1 MDPVLLSI
9 LCVVSINFLLSV
21 VFFYMLWLVCKKMTL
36 IEKEILVLS
45 MMEEERKPTTTI
57 LGSPP
62 MTPKQDDDFYIDY
75 NISTDSNGDLIPEN
89 IIKLDDLHK
98 MNVSEDQNDLRIRY

>member
-1 MDPVLLSI
+1 MMDSVLLSI
-9 LCVVSINFLLSV
+9 LCVVGINFLLSV
-21 VFFYMLWLVCKKMTL
+21 MFFYMLWLVCKKMTL

-45 MMEEERKPTTTI
+45 MMEEARNPTSQV
-57 LGSPP
+57 LSPP

-75 NISTDSNGDLIPEN
+75 NISNGSNDDLIPEN
-89 IIKLDDLHK
+89 IIKLDELHK